1 MDVIKPETKALARQ
15 IVEVSNDF
23 VTILEGIQ
31 VSLGLLAVELKL
43 YGGKINESLI
53 ACEAGL
59 LVLAV
64 REELESTGK
73 DLS

>member
-31 VSLGLLAVELKL
+31 VSLGLLAEVKL
-43 YGGKINESLI
+43 YEGKINESLI
-53 ACEAGL
+53 AGEAGL

-64 REELESTGK
+64 RKELESTGK
-73 DLS
+73 DFS

>member
-15 IVEVSNDF
+15 IVEASNDF

-31 VSLGLLAVELKL
+31 VSLGLLAELKL
-43 YGGKINESLI
+43 YEGRIDESLI
-53 ACEAGL
+53 AGEAGL

>member
-31 VSLGLLAVELKL
+31 VSLGLLAEVKL
-43 YGGKINESLI
+43 YEGKINESLI
-53 ACEAGL
+53 AGEAGL

-64 REELESTGK
+64 REELKSTGK
-73 DLS
+73 DFS